1 MLNASG
7 QVALRGIV
15 STVQKLI
22 QDPLY
27 RREFDEW
34 YRNTYGKEYV
44 PERVY
49 PEEKEVEEVSIN
61 LIREVLELTPDVYA
75 MFREYLEDVYGT
87 TVSEFGCESEMYQ
100 REVYEDFL
108 QSLE

>member
-1 MLNASG
+1 MLNFSG
-7 QVALRGIV
+7 QVALYCIV
-15 STVQKLI
+15 VTVQRI
-22 QDPLY
+22 ICYPEY
-27 RREFDEW
+27 RRAFDEW
-34 YRNTYGKEYV
+34 YLNTYGKEYV

-49 PEEKEVEEVSIN
+49 SEEKEVEEVSIN

-75 MFREYLEDVYGT
+75 MFREYLEDVYGS
-87 TVSEFGCESEMYQ
+87 TVSDFGCESEMYQ